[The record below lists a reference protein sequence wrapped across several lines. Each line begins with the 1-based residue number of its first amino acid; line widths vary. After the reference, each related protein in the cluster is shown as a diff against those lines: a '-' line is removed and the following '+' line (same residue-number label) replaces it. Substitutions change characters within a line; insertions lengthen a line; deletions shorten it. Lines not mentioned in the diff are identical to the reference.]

1 MCSKFTGGHPCQSV
15 ISIRLFSI
23 VIEITLRYVC
33 SSANLLHIFRTAFY
47 KNTSGGLLLDCIS
60 SITTTR
66 SLSTIAAN
74 EGIIDQ
80 SQQIT
85 LSEKKIHLKKR
96 TKYKAKEISL
106 KRKKEINFVIRFSQ
120 QKFDFNLRKIATQV
134 KSIKYS
140 LHPRLFP

>member
-33 SSANLLHIFRTAFY
+33 SPANLLHIFRTAFY

-66 SLSTIAAN
+66 SLS
-74 EGIIDQ
+74 GIIDQ

-85 LSEKKIHLKKR
+85 LSEKKIHLKKK
-96 TKYKAKEISL
+96 TKYKEKEISL

-120 QKFDFNLRKIATQV
+120 QKFDFNLRKIVTQV

-140 LHPRLFP
+140 LHPRLFL